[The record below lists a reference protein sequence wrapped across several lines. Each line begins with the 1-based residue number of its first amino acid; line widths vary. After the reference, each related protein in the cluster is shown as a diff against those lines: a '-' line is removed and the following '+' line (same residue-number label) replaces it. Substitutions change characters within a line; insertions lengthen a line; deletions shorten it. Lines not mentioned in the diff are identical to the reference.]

1 MNTVTAAA
9 VLEKTA
15 LPLPLPLPLPYA
27 RRTPMTT
34 PSTWTARE
42 LAADPSWI
50 YELSAAEIA
59 ELERAML
66 QVKRSGIPQYEVR
79 SRDFPLPTLAPR
91 LAAMWDQIEDGRG
104 IALMRGVPVQ
114 RYDLDDIEL
123 LYWGIMMH
131 FGIAIP
137 QNTKGDLLGHVHD
150 SGNQWGERKN
160 GELVRG
166 YLTNAL
172 LPFHTDTADIVSLLC
187 VQKSKSGGLSSIVS
201 SMAIFNAIL
210 RDEPDVLDTLFR
222 GFHYSLRGEGNGG
235 VTEVSS
241 YPVPVFA
248 EYAGKLAGRYIR
260 KTIETASRVGG
271 VELRADDLRAL
282 AVVDRYTVHPELRF
296 DMAFEP
302 GDIQILSNWT
312 TFHSRTEFEDYE
324 EPALKRR
331 LLRLWQQVPHG
342 RELAPPLRSPFGV
355 KSPFLTRAQAMARE
369 GLAAAA

>member
-1 MNTVTAAA
+1 MNTATAPSA
-9 VLEKTA
+9 LGKTD
-15 LPLPLPLPLPYA
+15 LPYA
-27 RRTPMTT
+27 RRRPVTV
-34 PSTWTARE
+34 PSAWTARE

-50 YELSAAEIA
+50 YELTAAEIA

-66 QVKRSGIPQYEVR
+66 QVKRSGIPKYEVR
-79 SRDFPLPTLAPR
+79 SGDFPLPTLAPR
-91 LAAMWDQIEDGRG
+91 LAAMWAQLEEGRG
-104 IALMRGVPVQ
+104 IALMRGVPVG
-114 RYDLDDIEL
+114 RYDLDDVER
-123 LYWGIMMH
+123 LYWGIMAY
-131 FGIAIP
+131 FGLVIP
-137 QNTKGDLLGHVHD
+137 QNTRGDLLGHVHD
-150 SGNQWGERKN
+150 SGNKWGERKN

-172 LPFHTDTADIVSLLC
+172 LPFHTDTADIVSLMC

-241 YPVPVFA
+241 HRVPVFS
-248 EYAGKLAGRYIR
+248 EYDGKLSGRYIR

-271 VELRADDLRAL
+271 VELTPDDLRAL
-282 AVVDRYTVHPELRF
+282 AVVDRYTVDPVLRF

-312 TFHSRTEFEDYE
+312 TFHSRTEFEDYD

-331 LLRLWQQVPHG
+331 LLRLWQQAPQG
-342 RELAPPLRSPFGV
+342 RALAPPLRSPFGI
-355 KSPFLTRAQAMARE
+355 KSPFLTREQVMALE
-369 GLAAAA
+369 GMAVEA